1 MEIIK
6 CFLKYRDYYYDLKFD
21 VNKKGRNASIAKRWR
36 KLRDHRILV
45 LLMSQKKK
53 SFCLPRRKPDSNL
66 RHSVF
71 LRTYI

>member
-6 CFLKYRDYYYDLKFD
+6 CFLTYRDYYYDLKFD

-45 LLMSQKKK
+45 LLMSQKK
-53 SFCLPRRKPDSNL
+53 SFCLLRAKPDSNL